1 MVRRSSKAF
10 GHIVDPTWESD
21 RINVRVVGAWCII
34 TAVAEPAV
42 AEPAQPIGVGVR
54 LCVFKLWKEGV
65 SSSLLTRGR
74 MVPLQNLIRTIKR
87 VSCNHTELLRELGDT
102 LVVSSIVFAI
112 LVIDLVVWLFGD
124 VDEASV
130 LRVVEIQI
138 PCW

>member
-1 MVRRSSKAF
+1 
-10 GHIVDPTWESD
+10 
-21 RINVRVVGAWCII
+21 
-34 TAVAEPAV
+34 
-42 AEPAQPIGVGVR
+42 
-54 LCVFKLWKEGV
+54 
-65 SSSLLTRGR
+65 